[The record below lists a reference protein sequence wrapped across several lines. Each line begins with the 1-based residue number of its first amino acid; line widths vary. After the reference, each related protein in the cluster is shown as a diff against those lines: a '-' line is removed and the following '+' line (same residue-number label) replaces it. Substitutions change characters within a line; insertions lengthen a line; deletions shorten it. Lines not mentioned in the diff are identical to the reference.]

1 MYSTFRGIAMFSA
14 RDDKA
19 NRSQV
24 FVTLQD
30 GTVLTVSIRL
40 PLSNRLADALNNGDA
55 FLDAQSPSGQ
65 QQFIAKG
72 AIQSVRSATVPRVD
86 QLDSESRAPGT
97 ASFDPYAVLKVA
109 KDASPEDIRQA
120 YHRMA
125 KLYHPDRISSFDL
138 PEEVMDYVR
147 AMLVRINLA
156 FEQIGR

>member
-1 MYSTFRGIAMFSA
+1 MFSA

-19 NRSQV
+19 NRSTV
-24 FVTLQD
+24 FLTLQE
-30 GTVLTVSIRL
+30 GTVLTVSVRL

-55 FLDAQSPSGQ
+55 FLDVMTPSGQ
-65 QQFIAKG
+65 QQFIAKT
-72 AIQSVRSATVPRVD
+72 AIRSVRSANVPRAD
-86 QLDSESRAPGT
+86 QLDTENRAPGMP
-97 ASFDPYAVLKVA
+97 SFDPYAILKVA

-125 KLYHPDRISSFDL
+125 KLYHPDRIASFEL
-138 PEEVMDYVR
+138 PEEVMDYIR